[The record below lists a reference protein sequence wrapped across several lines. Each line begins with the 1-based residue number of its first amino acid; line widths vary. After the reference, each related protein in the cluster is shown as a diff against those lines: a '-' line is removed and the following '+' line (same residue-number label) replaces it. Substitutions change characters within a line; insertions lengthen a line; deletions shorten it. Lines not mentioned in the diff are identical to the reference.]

1 MKLNIKP
8 TFLELTIIF
17 ILLAVQLQFAASA
30 RIIHMSGEVKVRL
43 GVDENWQPAQLNL
56 LLEDIDTI
64 WTGEDGIT
72 VLELNNGQKFQLSA
86 NSMLDIADLQKID
99 EQELFLRL
107 MKMKLGKLEIKK
119 EKTPLRLGTVSVVHG
134 TSQDSSGLP
143 VSPAILALLE
153 PMKNGIRDLY
163 KQSYYPNTILKIEK
177 LHSQYSD
184 IQDCGELQYYLGHSF
199 ESIGQPGQATDAYNK
214 VVQSKDEGCQQNQW
228 TTLATQGVE
237 RINNLNQNNSENRS
251 NKNEKPKK

>member
-8 TFLELTIIF
+8 TFLGLLIIF
-17 ILLAVQLQFAASA
+17 ILLAAQLQFAANA
-30 RIIHMSGEVKVRL
+30 RIVEMSGEVKVRL

-107 MKMKLGKLEIKK
+107 MKMKLGKLEIQGMHRQR
-119 EKTPLRLGTVSVVHG
+119 LRIC
-134 TSQDSSGLP
+134 
-143 VSPAILALLE
+143 ILAFTKRWAE
-153 PMKNGIRDLY
+153 
-163 KQSYYPNTILKIEK
+163 Q
-177 LHSQYSD
+177 
-184 IQDCGELQYYLGHSF
+184 
-199 ESIGQPGQATDAYNK
+199 
-214 VVQSKDEGCQQNQW
+214 
-228 TTLATQGVE
+228 
-237 RINNLNQNNSENRS
+237 
-251 NKNEKPKK
+251 